1 MLKLSADQKKSTMTT
16 VVHLPH
22 SLFFIVVVG
31 ILSVAA
37 ALPPALAVSTF
48 TLPIYT
54 FRLDLTIREDDGK
67 RRQLLLPQNG
77 WQPQQQ
83 LSLLRKGSFVSG
95 DYNYSANQHKL
106 HSEKLTATPS
116 IGNSLTAT
124 TTTTKTPSV
133 KKLQI
138 SSEDTDEFNFD
149 SWGEIETYVED
160 EVEDDDK

>member
-1 MLKLSADQKKSTMTT
+1 M
-16 VVHLPH
+16 
-22 SLFFIVVVG
+22 
-31 ILSVAA
+31 
-37 ALPPALAVSTF
+37 
-48 TLPIYT
+48 
-54 FRLDLTIREDDGK
+54 
-67 RRQLLLPQNG
+67 
-77 WQPQQQ
+77 
-83 LSLLRKGSFVSG
+83 LRKGSFVSG